1 VSKVDAQRAM
11 REARFA
17 EYRSKLA
24 AERTAAGGAPAAPA
38 TRVAAAPAGEVGAPA
53 VEKPRRVKS
62 AKPRT
67 AAEEASGAAAD
78 AASDAAEAA
87 AALCGHRNMSGKS
100 CSRPS
105 GHSEKNHRYG

>member
-1 VSKVDAQRAM
+1 M

-24 AERTAAGGAPAAPA
+24 AERSAAGGAPTATAA
-38 TRVAAAPAGEVGAPA
+38 RVAAAPASEGGAA
-53 VEKPRRVKS
+53 TAEKPKRGRS
-62 AKPRT
+62 ARPRT
-67 AAEEASGAAAD
+67 VAEEAAD
-78 AASDAAEAA
+78 AAAEGAPASASDEPEVAE
-87 AALCGHRNMSGKS
+87 ALCGHRNMSGKS

>member
-1 VSKVDAQRAM
+1 M

-24 AERTAAGGAPAAPA
+24 AERSAAGGAPTATAP
-38 TRVAAAPAGEVGAPA
+38 RVAAAPAGEGGAPA
-53 VEKPRRVKS
+53 VEKPKRAKS
-62 AKPRT
+62 ARPRT
-67 AAEEASGAAAD
+67 VAEEAAD
-78 AASDAAEAA
+78 AAAEAA
-87 AALCGHRNMSGKS
+87 APGAPGDEAEPVEALCGHRNMSGKS